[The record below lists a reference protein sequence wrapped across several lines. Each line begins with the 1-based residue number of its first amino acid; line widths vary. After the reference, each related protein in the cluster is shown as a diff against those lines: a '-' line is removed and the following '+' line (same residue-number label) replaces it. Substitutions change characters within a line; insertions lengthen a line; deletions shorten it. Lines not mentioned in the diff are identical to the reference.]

1 MKHLIDYVRGYLTKN
16 EGNIEPIWNMDDSD
30 FESDFEEGL
39 EIKSKVTPSQYRHL
53 VAIFSPGFVSRLN
66 RILKLMTKKNLL
78 KLKQLAPIFDVSLIP
93 DSNFL
98 TTPTTTTFKYCALAL

>member
-39 EIKSKVTPSQYRHL
+39 EIKSDTISVPTPGGHFQPGICFQTKQDFETDDEEEFIETQTTCSDFRRITH
-53 VAIFSPGFVSRLN
+53 PGFEFS
-66 RILKLMTKKNLL
+66 
-78 KLKQLAPIFDVSLIP
+78 D
-93 DSNFL
+93 DSDYDNI
-98 TTPTTTTFKYCALAL
+98 

>member
-39 EIKSKVTPSQYRHL
+39 EIKSKVTPTQ
-53 VAIFSPGFVSRLN
+53 
-66 RILKLMTKKNLL
+66 
-78 KLKQLAPIFDVSLIP
+78 
-93 DSNFL
+93 
-98 TTPTTTTFKYCALAL
+98 

>member
-39 EIKSKVTPSQYRHL
+39 EIKSDTISVPP
-53 VAIFSPGFVSRLN
+53 PGGHF
-66 RILKLMTKKNLL
+66 
-78 KLKQLAPIFDVSLIP
+78 
-93 DSNFL
+93 
-98 TTPTTTTFKYCALAL
+98 

>member
-39 EIKSKVTPSQYRHL
+39 ETGAIS
-53 VAIFSPGFVSRLN
+53 VAIPGGHF
-66 RILKLMTKKNLL
+66 
-78 KLKQLAPIFDVSLIP
+78 
-93 DSNFL
+93 
-98 TTPTTTTFKYCALAL
+98 